1 MSKNKT
7 TARSYRFRLM
17 IALPVMV
24 MCFTLAAGFL
34 PLGILSSSMKELG
47 NNAAEEVAPVIQ
59 NLRIA
64 VLFITLAATSLAI
77 AIASYIV
84 KPIEQ
89 ITQEIAELTHHGV
102 STGDTSNEIE
112 ALSRIY
118 SQAIVP
124 LRGILNSS
132 ELLMQMSEGVI
143 GLNRAGQIQV
153 LNNPVELLFGVNR
166 EAYTGRYYTD
176 LFPNGSANFEIHEL
190 IREGLRTGIQH
201 TRDVIVT
208 TPSGRNV
215 YIRVTASPATGGRS
229 DSLGLILLFKSFDE
243 FSRIRD
249 DLRKLDVLASL
260 GTSVAGMA
268 HEIRTPLGYI
278 RSLAELLAEDLPK
291 DARERQYA
299 STIIDSVERLNTMV
313 TNILSLSRLPTDIT
327 TVQEPITLVREAI
340 AYTRGALQPH
350 QLLLVEEY
358 SDHVPNIR
366 GDRERLLEAFINL
379 FKNACEASPAGGVVT
394 VRVRSVRVGGSTA
407 PGGSAVMIEFH
418 NAGPVIPAEQVDKLF
433 LPFFTTKKEGTGLG
447 LPITKQIIDS
457 HEGAIRVESDPATGT
472 LFRVLLPTA
481 AETQVPTTV

>member
-1 MSKNKT
+1 
-7 TARSYRFRLM
+7 M

-34 PLGILSSSMKELG
+34 PLGILSSALKELP
-47 NNAAEEVAPVIQ
+47 NAGELTPVIV

-64 VLFITLAATSLAI
+64 VLFITLAATSLAV

-84 KPIEQ
+84 RPIEQ
-89 ITQEIAELTHHGV
+89 ITQEIAELTHHGLP
-102 STGDTSNEIE
+102 SGDTSNEIE

-118 SQAIVP
+118 SQAVVP
-124 LRGILNSS
+124 LRGMLSSS

-143 GLNRAGQIQV
+143 GLNRGGQIQV
-153 LNNPVELLFGVNR
+153 LNNPVEVLFGVNR
-166 EAYTGRYYTD
+166 EAYMGRSFME
-176 LFPNGSANFEIHEL
+176 LFPNGSSNFEIHEL
-190 IREGLRTGIQH
+190 IREGLRTGVH
-201 TRDVIVT
+201 NTRDVIVT
-208 TPSGRNV
+208 TPGGRNV
-215 YIRVTASPATGGRS
+215 YIRVTASPATGDRHE
-229 DSLGLILLFKSFDE
+229 SLGLILLFKSFDE

-291 DARERQYA
+291 DAREKQYA
-299 STIIDSVERLNTMV
+299 ATIIESVERLNTMV
-313 TNILSLSRLPTDIT
+313 SNILSLSRLPTDMT
-327 TVQEPITLVREAI
+327 TKQDAITLVREAI
-340 AYTRGALQPH
+340 AYTRGALQPNH
-350 QLLLVEEY
+350 LLLVEEY
-358 SDHVPNIR
+358 ADNVPQIR

-379 FKNACEASPAGGVVT
+379 FKNACEASPAGGVIT
-394 VRVRSVRVGGSTA
+394 VRVRPVRVGGSTA

-418 NAGPVIPAEQVDKLF
+418 NAGPVIPSEQVDKLF

-457 HEGAIRVESDPATGT
+457 HEGAIRVESDAVAGT

-481 AETQVPTTV
+481 TETEVPAAV